1 MPLHKYKKDKQFCLS
16 FFFMSYWAKS
26 KYQERIV
33 RVLSAIHIPAFRSNI
48 FVKVLNFDK
57 DDFRYNQG

>member
-1 MPLHKYKKDKQFCLS
+1 MQLNKYKKDKQFCLS
-16 FFFMSYWAKS
+16 FFFYVILGAVEVSGAN
-26 KYQERIV
+26 
-33 RVLSAIHIPAFRSNI
+33 RSGFISNPYSRFSLHI